1 MKMSSV
7 VQVATMQNMN
17 SPENLLEACWML
29 VDQEL
34 MLDVAATIA
43 VTQPEII
50 AAPMKA
56 KEACSTLSLHW
67 TARTR
72 NEREPEMKGT
82 V

>member
-17 SPENLLEACWML
+17 SPENLLDACRML

-43 VTQPEII
+43 ATQPEIT

-56 KEACSTLSLHW
+56 RKACSTLSLHW
-67 TARTR
+67 TP
-72 NEREPEMKGT
+72 REPEMKRT